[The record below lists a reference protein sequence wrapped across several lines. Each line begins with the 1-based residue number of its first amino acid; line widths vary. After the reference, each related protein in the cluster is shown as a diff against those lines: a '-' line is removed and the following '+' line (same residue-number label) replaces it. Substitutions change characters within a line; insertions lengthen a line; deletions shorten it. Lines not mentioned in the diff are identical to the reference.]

1 MKKEKNR
8 YDGRRAG
15 KRSFVADKS
24 EQKGRRHSQRR
35 EKKEDPLKKLRKKFS
50 AQVIEEAEKFDER
63 ISRKEL
69 ENRQDF
75 RGVFT
80 CTIDPVDSKDFDDA
94 LSVKA
99 LGGGRYEIGVHI
111 ADVSHFVKVGSAID
125 AEAYKRATSVYL
137 PDRVIPMLPE
147 HLSNRI
153 CSLMP
158 DTDRLT
164 FSVIFT
170 MNENAEIEKYFICK
184 SVIHSQRRFTY
195 NEVQRI
201 IERNKPTG
209 ISEENILTLNRLAA
223 IIRKKRFKSG
233 AFNFHSREVRF
244 KLDKKGAPIET
255 YLEDSN
261 ESHWL
266 VEEFMLLANKKVTE
280 YAGKRLF
287 IYRIHDEPDKE
298 KLAMFF
304 TFVKTLGFRG
314 KSLNTVF
321 NEVRGRAEEPMLE
334 AIALRSMAKAA
345 YSTNNIGHY
354 GLAFENYTHF
364 TSPIR
369 RYPDIMVHRLLH
381 KYILQPNVSK
391 GNTDALEEE
400 CKHCSEMERGAI
412 EAERKAVKE
421 MQVRYMAG
429 RVGEIFDGIV
439 SGVTSWGLYVS
450 LNANYCEGMITLRS
464 LKDDYYELDEA
475 NYCLKGRSN
484 GRIFRMGSPLT
495 IRVSKVDKDLSQI
508 DFELVK

>member
-1 MKKEKNR
+1 MKTRKNR
-8 YDGRRAG
+8 QSGRRTG
-15 KRSFVADKS
+15 KRHLTADRA
-24 EQKGRRHSQRR
+24 EQKEQGHSEKRQ
-35 EKKEDPLKKLRKKFS
+35 KKEDPLKKLRKKFS
-50 AQVIEEAEKFDER
+50 SEVIEEAEKFEEK

-69 ENRQDF
+69 SKRHDF

-80 CTIDPVDSKDFDDA
+80 CTIDPADSKDFDDA
-94 LSVKA
+94 LSVKV

-111 ADVSHFVKVGSAID
+111 ADVSHFVTPNSEID
-125 AEAYKRATSVYL
+125 QEAYKRATSVYL

-164 FSVIFT
+164 FSVVFT
-170 MNENAEIEKYFICK
+170 INENAEIEKYFICK

-209 ISEENILTLNRLAA
+209 LAEENILTLNRLAR
-223 IIRKKRFKSG
+223 IIRKKRFKDG
-233 AFNFHSREVRF
+233 AFNFHSHEIRF
-244 KLDKKGAPIET
+244 KLDKYGNPIET

-287 IYRIHDEPDKE
+287 VYRIHDEPDKE

-304 TFVKTLGFRG
+304 TFVKTLGFKG
-314 KSLNTVF
+314 KNLNSIF

-334 AIALRSMAKAA
+334 SIALRAMAKAA
-345 YSTNNIGHY
+345 YSTDNIGHY
-354 GLAFENYTHF
+354 GLAFKNYTHF

-369 RYPDIMVHRLLH
+369 RYPDLMVHRLLY
-381 KYILQPNVSK
+381 KYLLQQ
-391 GNTDALEEE
+391 NTPKDNKDVLEEN
-400 CKHCSEMERGAI
+400 CKHCSEMERSAI
-412 EAERKAVKE
+412 EAERKAVKD

-439 SGVTSWGLYVS
+439 SGVTSWGLYVA
-450 LNANYCEGMITLRS
+450 LNANYCEGMVSLRS
-464 LKDDYYELDEA
+464 LKDDYYEINEA
-475 NYCLKGRSN
+475 NYCIKGRRT
-484 GRIFRMGSPLT
+484 GRVFRMGSPLT
-495 IRVSKVDKDLSQI
+495 IRVSKVDKELSQI